1 MKKVLGVT
9 SILII
14 GLLFIFSLDAC
25 TVFQR
30 SVGTGWGEGAFDSN
44 GERIYFTATSVR
56 DTRITYSGRPEYDM
70 MMGGGYLACASCH
83 GPDAR
88 GGLHA
93 MMGMEVMYAPDI
105 RWDSLVGEAGEEHD
119 DEDEGHDE
127 GDEGHGEGEYDLEQ
141 FRMAVVEG
149 KHPDGELLS
158 EDMLRWD
165 MKDED
170 LEDLAEYLMSL
181 E

>member
-1 MKKVLGVT
+1 MKKALGIA
-9 SILII
+9 SILLI
-14 GLLFIFSLDAC
+14 GLLTILLLDAC
-25 TVFQR
+25 TVFQG

-44 GERIYFTATSVR
+44 GERIYFTATNSR
-56 DTRITYSGRPEYDM
+56 DTRITYSGGPDYDM

-93 MMGMEVMYAPDI
+93 MMGMEIMDAPDI
-105 RWDSLVGEAGEEHD
+105 RWDSLAGEADDGHSEE
-119 DEDEGHDE
+119 EEGHN
-127 GDEGHGEGEYDLEQ
+127 EGEYDLEQ
-141 FRMAVVEG
+141 FRLAVVEG
-149 KHPDGELLS
+149 EHPDGEPLS
-158 EDMLRWD
+158 EDMPRWD
-165 MKDED
+165 MNDED